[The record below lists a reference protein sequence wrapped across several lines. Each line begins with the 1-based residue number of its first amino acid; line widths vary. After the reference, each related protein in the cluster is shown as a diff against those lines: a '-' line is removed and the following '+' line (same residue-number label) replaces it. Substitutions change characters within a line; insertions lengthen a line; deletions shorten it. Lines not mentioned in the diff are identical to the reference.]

1 MRNSRRLIFIK
12 YWLPVVSYGIF
23 IFFVSSIPGKNVPS
37 LFLYQ
42 DIVFHFLEY
51 AVFALLI
58 NRAIKGC
65 CPQKN
70 KMEHFLW
77 VMALALAY
85 ALFDEFHQSF
95 VPGRTA
101 SMFDITV
108 DSIGSLI
115 GGLLRR

>member
-1 MRNSRRLIFIK
+1 MHNTRRQIFIK
-12 YWLPVVSYGIF
+12 YWLPVIIYGVF
-23 IFFVSSIPGKNVPS
+23 IFFVSCVPGKDVPS

-65 CPQKN
+65 CARLARFKR
-70 KMEHFLW
+70 LSW
-77 VMALALAY
+77 VLALAFTY

-101 SMFDITV
+101 SVFDIAI
-108 DSIGSLI
+108 DAIGSLI